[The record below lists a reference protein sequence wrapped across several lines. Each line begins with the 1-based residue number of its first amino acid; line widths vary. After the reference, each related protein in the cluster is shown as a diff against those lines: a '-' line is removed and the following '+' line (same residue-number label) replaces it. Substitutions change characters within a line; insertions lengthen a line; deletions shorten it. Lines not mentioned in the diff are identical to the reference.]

1 MELMDAIKGRR
12 SIRRFT
18 DQALTDLEVRTLLE
32 AVRWAPSW
40 ANTQIWEMVLVRD
53 RTARQELAGTMK
65 MNPGARA
72 VAEAPLVVVMTGRL
86 KVSGCLQG
94 RPLTDKGD
102 WYMFDLGLATQ
113 NLCLAAHGLGL
124 GTVIIGF
131 FEAAQVRRIIGL
143 PEELEILVLV
153 PVGHPARE
161 GRTPPRREIEEFTHY
176 DRY

>member
-1 MELMDAIKGRR
+1 MDAIKGRR

-18 DQALTDLEVRTLLE
+18 DQGLTDQETRTLLE
-32 AVRWAPSW
+32 AVRWTPSW
-40 ANTQIWEMVLVRD
+40 ANTQVWEVVLVQDQDQR
-53 RTARQELAGTMK
+53 RELAETMK

-72 VAEAPLVVVMTGRL
+72 VLEAPLVAAMAGRL

-94 RPLTDKGD
+94 SPMTDKGD

-113 NLCLAAHGLGL
+113 NLCLAAHDLGL

-131 FEAAQVRRIIGL
+131 FDAARVRRIIGL
-143 PEELEILVLV
+143 PGEMEIAVLV

-176 DRY
+176 DRF